1 MEIRFICRAAAC
13 AIALG
18 VGGCSTPPT
27 SFTTQN
33 VTNVHQGLGSEFTT
47 QHVMNVHQGLGSDEI
62 LKMFGTP
69 KNVRQDVCGASTGE
83 SWSCTTWEYGEFP
96 NDRASFTFDSDSAAL
111 ILNNFEVQ
119 RSGGTLPKSFTTEN
133 VMTVHQGIDSDEIL
147 TLFGTPRNVSQSV
160 CGAATGRPWTCTTWE
175 YGEFPNDRASFT
187 FAEDGGTL
195 ILNNFD
201 VQRK

>member
-33 VTNVHQGLGSEFTT
+33 VT
-47 QHVMNVHQGLGSDEI
+47 NVHQGLGSDEI

-96 NDRASFTFDSDSAAL
+96 NDRASFTF
-111 ILNNFEVQ
+111 
-119 RSGGTLPKSFTTEN
+119 
-133 VMTVHQGIDSDEIL
+133 
-147 TLFGTPRNVSQSV
+147 
-160 CGAATGRPWTCTTWE
+160 
-175 YGEFPNDRASFT
+175 
-187 FAEDGGTL
+187 AEDGGTL